1 MPLSLDLGRIDGF
14 VTEQELSDAAAD
26 IIEARNLLLSRSG
39 AGSEATGWLNPDIL
53 MPEEELIRISD
64 CAAHLIA
71 ESDVVLAV
79 GIGGSYLGARAAVE
93 FLTSPL
99 YNLLPK
105 NTPDIWFLGN
115 DLSASHIHE
124 TLTLCEGKRI
134 SLIVVSKSGG
144 TIETAVAFRVLRRYM
159 ERRYGDMAAARII
172 AVTDPYSGSLR
183 AMAEAEGY
191 QTFSIPRSVGG
202 RYSVLTPAG
211 LLAIA
216 TAGIDIEKL
225 LRGACDARDRLTK
238 QEFGENTAMQ
248 YAAARLALYR
258 KGYAVE
264 LFCGWDPCQLQLL
277 EWLKQLFGESEGKS
291 HAGLFPAAA
300 VYTTDLHSLGQF
312 VQDGSRILFE
322 TMLAVEKDNRKVT
335 VGSMDR
341 NPDGLGYLQEL
352 SFGEMTRRT
361 RTAVTAAHA
370 DGGVPVI
377 GLSALNRTAWEYGG
391 MLMFFMFSCALSGY
405 ALGINPFDQPGVED
419 YKRNMAALLGKP
431 GLEDLAAKLSV

>member
-1 MPLSLDLGRIDGF
+1 MPLSLDLGRIEGF
-14 VTEQELSDAAAD
+14 VEAQIQKESEQD
-26 IIEARNLLLSRSG
+26 IAEARNTLLHRG
-39 AGSEATGWLNPDIL
+39 KMGSDATGWLNPELL
-53 MPEEELIRISD
+53 MPDAQLLQIAD

-71 ESDVVLAV
+71 ESDVVLAA

-99 YNLLPK
+99 YNVLPK

-124 TLTLCEGKRI
+124 TLALCEGKRI

-144 TIETAVAFRVLRRYM
+144 TVETAVAFRVLRRYM
-159 ERRYGDMAAARII
+159 ERRYGDMAGARII
-172 AVTDPYSGSLR
+172 AITDPHSGSLR

-191 QTFSIPRSVGG
+191 QTFEIPRNVGG

-225 LRGACDARDRLTK
+225 LKGACDARDRLMNLDYD
-238 QEFGENTAMQ
+238 ENPAMQ
-248 YAAARLALYR
+248 YAATRLALYR

-277 EWLKQLFGESEGKS
+277 EWLKQLFGESEGKA
-291 HAGLFPAAA
+291 HAGLFPASA
-300 VYTTDLHSLGQF
+300 VYTTDLHALGQF

-322 TMLAVEKDNRKVT
+322 TMLAVEKDNRKLT
-335 VGSMDR
+335 VGPLERD
-341 NPDGLGYLQEL
+341 PDGLGYLQAL

-361 RTAVTAAHA
+361 RKAVAAAHA
-370 DGGVPVI
+370 DGGVPVV
-377 GLSALNRTAWEYGG
+377 GLSLPSRTAWEYGW
-391 MLMFFMFSCALSGY
+391 MLYFFMFSCALSGY
-405 ALGINPFDQPGVED
+405 ALGVNPFDQPGVED

-431 GLEDLAAKLSV
+431 GLEQLAAKLL